1 MPIFLV
7 TNITLGPHLSFT
19 DLYWIISVVVTTVST
34 LLIVRR
40 ILSVRSKSTNGN
52 DESDTYHSTIEILVE
67 SGALYTSTILLC
79 GIFVI
84 TEVFE
89 EELLWLFQV
98 TQYLTAIQITIAV
111 SSLLVPLGRLQN
123 SLSFAT

>member
-89 EELLWLFQV
+89 ELLWLFQV

-111 SSLLVPLGRLQN
+111 SSLLVPLGRPQN
-123 SLSFAT
+123 SLSFST

>member
-89 EELLWLFQV
+89 ELLWLFQV